1 MTDLK
6 TVTDDRGDLW
16 IHETDCDAPPWFC
29 MDAVSEQMPDGKG
42 WGLSVSFLRDLC
54 QHGCASGAYMPAVLF
69 TQAKDTMAR
78 CGDDVITYIWEN
90 LGEVPPPET
99 CAHPYYSAWCSH
111 WVSMAV
117 ELWAG
122 SLLAQV
128 EDVM

>member
-6 TVTDDRGDLW
+6 TFTDDQGELW
-16 IHETDCDAPPWFC
+16 LLEIEEQIPEW
-29 MDAVSEQMPDGKG
+29 MDEDVLLDTTEAGE
-42 WGLSVSFLRDLC
+42 GLSVSFLRDLC
-54 QHGCASGAYMPAVLF
+54 QHGCASGMYMPAILF

-99 CAHPYYSAWCSH
+99 CAHPFYSAWCSH

-122 SLLAQV
+122 SLLSQV
-128 EDVM
+128 DE